1 MEEADISSDAA
12 SDFWITNQGAQ
23 LGVFFV
29 NLWREPTLEHAF
41 ELIITVAIAVLGSN
55 GLWAF
60 IQSRSTAKSAR
71 DRMILGLGHAE
82 IFRQAEH
89 YIRRNGITTEELEDL
104 NKYLFK
110 PYKEMGGNGTAETI
124 VKKCS
129 ELPIISR
136 TEAERRDESYERIS
150 DKQ

>member
-1 MEEADISSDAA
+1 MYNAA
-12 SDFWITNQGAQ
+12 Q
-23 LGVFFV
+23 
-29 NLWREPTLEHAF
+29 
-41 ELIITVAIAVLGSN
+41 LIITVVVAVLGSN
-55 GLWAF
+55 GLWAW

-82 IFRQAEH
+82 IFRVAEKYLH
-89 YIRRNGITTEELEDL
+89 RGGITTEELEDL

-124 VKKCS
+124 VKKCG

-136 TEAERRDESYERIS
+136 SEAERRDENYERIS